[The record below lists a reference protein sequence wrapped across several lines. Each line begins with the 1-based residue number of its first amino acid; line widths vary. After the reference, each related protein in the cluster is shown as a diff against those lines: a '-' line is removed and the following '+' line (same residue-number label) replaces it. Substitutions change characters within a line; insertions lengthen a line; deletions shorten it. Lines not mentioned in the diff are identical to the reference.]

1 MYIDWN
7 SLKRSTIYSPD
18 PWLRRPSPR
27 NYITPEEIFFE
38 ILRSNTKFLRLKGY
52 SSWTLGTARDGSH
65 FKRWFKSK
73 QKTTPSDAY
82 CFMDGEDRKA
92 IVVIPSNY
100 ALENRVIL
108 HILWV
113 PPHLGNRGIATAV
126 MTELMQMTDHVDQ
139 LAKSG
144 KRWKDKFIN
153 YESFSLQL
161 SPTPFIVRE
170 GHWDIDLIS
179 KGKDR
184 LDWTCRPDIPEAPE
198 DAPDFKMQDETY
210 KELPENERRLSLKQ
224 LRNFYIGKLGFV
236 ECSELAFDTSYDWET
251 GRTRQQLNISRRSF
265 NLARW
270 PLMYP
275 ASNLE
280 IYQREEDVIPRN

>member
-1 MYIDWN
+1 MHINWN
-7 SLKRSTIYSPD
+7 GLTRPAIYSAD
-18 PWLRRPSPR
+18 PLVRRPPPR
-27 NYITPEEIFFE
+27 NYVTPEKIFFE
-38 ILRSNTKFLRLKGY
+38 KLRSNTKFLRLQGY
-52 SSWTLGTARDGSH
+52 SSWTWGTARDGSH
-65 FKRWFKSK
+65 FKEWCKSK

-82 CFMDGEDRKA
+82 CFVDGEDRKA

-108 HILWV
+108 HLLWV
-113 PPHLGNRGIATAV
+113 PPQLGGRGIATAV
-126 MTELMQMTDHVDQ
+126 MTELMQMTDHVDE

-210 KELPENERRLSLKQ
+210 NELPENERRLSLKQ
-224 LRNFYIGKLGFV
+224 LRDFYIGKLGFV
-236 ECSELAFDTSYDWET
+236 ECSELAFDVAYDWAT
-251 GRTRQQLNISRRSF
+251 GKTRRHLNISARSF
-265 NLARW
+265 ALLRW

-275 ASNLE
+275 ASNLG
-280 IYQREEDVIPRN
+280 IYEREEDEITEN